1 MSLLLGLALSSAPAL
16 AHDTY
21 HGTNNIHGVRFDI
34 HGDIDGYGMFGVG
47 GRIEFA
53 IVPDGFLRGGTVYD
67 ELALSFGADV
77 LFSGAPLWAGSY
89 YDGGTY
95 VVPVG
100 AVQWNVYLG
109 HHWSVFP
116 EVGVA
121 LHVGIAGN
129 GWNDRYGNNYGWIY
143 AQPHAG
149 IGARLH
155 VNSRVALLFR
165 VSTPTGLQ
173 FGVVF

>member
-1 MSLLLGLALSSAPAL
+1 MPVLLALALAAPAL

-21 HGTNNIHGVRFDI
+21 AGENTIHGVRFDI

-47 GRIEFA
+47 ARVEFA
-53 IVPDGFLRGGTVYD
+53 IVPDGFLRSTKVYD

-77 LFSGAPLWAGSY
+77 LFSGAPLWIGSD
-89 YDGGTY
+89 YDGGSY
-95 VVPVG
+95 IVPVG

-121 LHVGIAGN
+121 LHVGFAGD
-129 GWNDRYGNNYGWIY
+129 GWNDRYGRSYGWLY
-143 AQPHAG
+143 AQPHVG
-149 IGARLH
+149 VGARLH
-155 VNSRVALLFR
+155 LNPRVALLFR